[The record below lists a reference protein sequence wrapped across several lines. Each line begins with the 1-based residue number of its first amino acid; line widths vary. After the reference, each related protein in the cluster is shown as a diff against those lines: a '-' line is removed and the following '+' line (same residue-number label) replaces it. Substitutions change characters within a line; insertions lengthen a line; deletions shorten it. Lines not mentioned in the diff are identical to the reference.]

1 MISRFINILYKLKNI
16 WSHSDS
22 QPTEITLAITNIL
35 ATHVAIGV
43 ELSGFHIFRV
53 LILLSGFYQLYCVAS
68 EKICYRVKASVITFS
83 VYLTTTIAYLFT
95 IGFPCATHYGW
106 LILCFAAFGSMRRL
120 ILEKIH
126 KEKIK

>member
-1 MISRFINILYKLKNI
+1 MLRKLKNI
-16 WSHSDS
+16 WSYSDS

-43 ELSGFHIFRV
+43 ELGGFYIFRT
-53 LILLSGFYQLYCVAS
+53 IIFLSGFYQLYCVAS
-68 EKICYRVKASVITFS
+68 EKICNRVKASVVTFS
-83 VYLTTTIAYLFT
+83 VYLTSTIAYLFT

-120 ILEKIH
+120 IIEKMHTH
-126 KEKIK
+126 K

>member
-1 MISRFINILYKLKNI
+1 MISRFINILYKLKDI

-43 ELSGFHIFRV
+43 ELSGFYIFRV

-83 VYLTTTIAYLFT
+83 VYLTTTIAYSFT

-126 KEKIK
+126 REN

>member
-1 MISRFINILYKLKNI
+1 MLRKLRDI

-22 QPTEITLAITNIL
+22 QPTEITLAIANIL

-43 ELSGFHIFRV
+43 ELGDFHIFRT
-53 LILLSGFYQLYCVAS
+53 IIFLSGIYQLYCVAS
-68 EKICYRVKASVITFS
+68 ERICYRVRASVITFA
-83 VYLTTTIAYLFT
+83 VYSTSTIAYLST

-120 ILEKIH
+120 IIEKMHTH
-126 KEKIK
+126 K

>member
-1 MISRFINILYKLKNI
+1 MISRFINILYKLKDI

-22 QPTEITLAITNIL
+22 QPTEITLAITNIV

-43 ELSGFHIFRV
+43 ELSDFHIFRA
-53 LILLSGFYQLYCVAS
+53 IIFLSGFYQLYCVAS

-95 IGFPCATHYGW
+95 VGFPCATHYGW